1 MTAGLWELQK
11 GLLEKLVAS
20 AELQLLIGTPPRI
33 YDVPPPD
40 PDFPLIMIGDMTPQ
54 EWGTRDYRGYEVL
67 ITLRAVADANR
78 GSGEVKRINDVLRDV
93 LDRQDITLE
102 DGLVVQCLYERN
114 EPEVLGEDGLLW
126 LGGIVFKIYLQLEE
140 E

>member
-11 GLLEKLVAS
+11 GLLEKLTAS
-20 AELQLLIGTPPRI
+20 TELQALISNPPRI

-40 PDFPLIMIGDMTPQ
+40 PQFPLLMIGDMTSQ
-54 EWGTRDYRGYEVL
+54 EWGTRDYRGYEVF

-78 GSGEVKRINDVLRDV
+78 GSGDVKRINDALRDV
-93 LDRQDITLE
+93 LDRQDIALE
-102 DGLVVQCLYERN
+102 DGLVVQCLYDRT
-114 EPEVLGEDGLLW
+114 EPEILGEDGLLW